1 MTRVDTAG
9 MVAGLQRLI
18 KQPSISSTGEGIE
31 ECAALVA
38 EMLEDIGIQSR
49 ILTVSGHAPL
59 VYGHLSSGGDNTVL
73 FYNHYDVQPA
83 EPLEMW
89 KYPPFGGTVEN
100 GRVYGRGSADDK
112 GELVSRMEA
121 VRTLSESG
129 DLSCDVKFVIEGEEE
144 NGSLGIPAYLD
155 KYGGMMACDG
165 VVWEFGYVDES
176 DRPVIGLG
184 MKGMMYVEMTARGP
198 GRDLH
203 SGTAPLVQNAAWR
216 LVGALS
222 TLATDDGRIRIPG
235 WYAEAQPISEEE
247 AGAIRRMPYDADSVK
262 RDLGIERFVRN
273 QNAQQAKK
281 DLAGIATCNIAGIWS
296 GYTGD
301 GTKTVLPSRASAKLD
316 LRLVSGM
323 DPQVQWRRLQ
333 DHLRRHGYG
342 DVEIR
347 LIHAEPGI
355 RTSPDHPFVRAV
367 RNAADGAYGTHVL
380 SVTYP
385 ETGPIWHFS
394 TKLHAPC
401 ILAGG
406 TPMRTPLHA
415 PNEYARIDYMEKTA
429 KMIIG
434 LLNRPSV

>member
-1 MTRVDTAG
+1 MTRVDTAR
-9 MVAGLQRLI
+9 MVANLQRLI
-18 KQPSISSTGEGIE
+18 KQPSVSATGEGIE

-38 EMLEDIGIQSR
+38 EMLEETGVQSR
-49 ILTVSGHAPL
+49 ILTIPGHAPI
-59 VYGHLSSGGDNTVL
+59 VYGHLATGGRNTIL

-89 KYPPFGGTVEN
+89 DHPPFEGAVED

-121 VRTLSESG
+121 VRALSESG

-155 KYGGMMACDG
+155 RYGEMMSCDG
-165 VVWEFGYVDES
+165 VVWEFGYVDEA

-184 MKGMMYVEMTARGP
+184 MKGMIYVEMTAQGP

-222 TLATDDGRIRIPG
+222 TMASDDGRIRIPD
-235 WYAEAQPISEEE
+235 WYAEAQTLAKEEV
-247 AGAIRRMPYDADSVK
+247 GAIRQMPYDADSVK
-262 RDLGIERFVRN
+262 EDFGIERFVRN
-273 QNAQQAKK
+273 QDVQQAKE
-281 DLAGIATCNIAGIWS
+281 DLAGVATCNISGMWS

-323 DPQVQWRRLQ
+323 DPHIQWNRLQ
-333 DHLRRHGYG
+333 DHLRRHGYE
-342 DVEIR
+342 DIKTKLV
-347 LIHAEPGI
+347 HAEPGI

-367 RNAADGAYGTHVL
+367 RDAADDAYGGHVL

-385 ETGPIWHFS
+385 ETGPIWYFS
-394 TKLHAPC
+394 TKLQAPC
-401 ILAGG
+401 ILAGC
-406 TPMRTPLHA
+406 TPVRTPLHA

-429 KMIIG
+429 KMMVG
-434 LLNRPSV
+434 LLNCPSV

>member
-1 MTRVDTAG
+1 MTYIDTAR
-9 MVAGLQRLI
+9 MVANLQRLI
-18 KQPSISSTGEGIE
+18 KQPSISATGEGIE

-38 EMLEDIGIQSR
+38 EMLEEIGVQTR
-49 ILTVSGHAPL
+49 ILTVPGHAPM
-59 VYGHLSSGGDNTVL
+59 VYGHLSSGGGNTIL

-89 KYPPFGGTVEN
+89 DHPPFEGVVEK

-121 VRTLSESG
+121 VKALSESG

-155 KYGGMMACDG
+155 RYGEMMACDG
-165 VVWEFGYVDES
+165 IVWEFGYVDEA
-176 DRPVIGLG
+176 DRPIIGLG
-184 MKGMMYVEMTARGP
+184 MKGMMYMEMTARGP

-222 TLATDDGRIRIPG
+222 TMASDDGRIQIPD
-235 WYAEAQPISEEE
+235 WYAGAQTLTEEE
-247 AGAIRRMPYDADSVK
+247 AGVIRQMPYDADSVK
-262 RDLGIERFVRN
+262 RDFGIEQFVRN
-273 QNAQQAKK
+273 QDVQQAKE
-281 DLAGIATCNIAGIWS
+281 DLAGVATCNIAGMWS

-323 DPQVQWRRLQ
+323 DPQIQWSRIQ
-333 DHLRRHGYG
+333 EHLRRHGYE
-342 DVEIR
+342 DIETK
-347 LIHAEPGI
+347 LLHAEPGI

-367 RNAADGAYGTHVL
+367 RNAADDAYGSHVL

-385 ETGPIWHFS
+385 ETGPIWYFA

-406 TPMRTPLHA
+406 TPVRTPLHA

-429 KMIIG
+429 KMMIG